1 MGKWGHAL
9 GMGWKGASDAERSS
23 RQARPGGEQGR
34 ASSRFGGHWEASA
47 SSSPAGRAAQQITLL
62 SRRTVI

>member
-9 GMGWKGASDAERSS
+9 GMGWKGASDASAAP
-23 RQARPGGEQGR
+23 ARPGGEQGR
-34 ASSRFGGHWEASA
+34 ASSGFGGHWEASA

-62 SRRTVI
+62 